1 MYIYITKISLKA
13 GLSFPGLKRTR
24 GKGIKNRSFGHFAE
38 KKEKEVFNIG
48 LYCWLGQDHP
58 PLPLALLGRQYN
70 GDCFHHGTP
79 HYGHYSSTALGG
91 DCKFKLRNIRIEGAS
106 GRSRQMQ
113 HDATSNMSSAA
124 KKQACAVQPP

>member
-1 MYIYITKISLKA
+1 MVEKYS
-13 GLSFPGLKRTR
+13 R

-79 HYGHYSSTALGG
+79 HYGHYSSTGGEIASSNWEIFELKARALDFARCSTMQPLTCRRQQKTGVCSASSLTKVRPF
-91 DCKFKLRNIRIEGAS
+91 CK
-106 GRSRQMQ
+106 
-113 HDATSNMSSAA
+113 TS
-124 KKQACAVQPP
+124 